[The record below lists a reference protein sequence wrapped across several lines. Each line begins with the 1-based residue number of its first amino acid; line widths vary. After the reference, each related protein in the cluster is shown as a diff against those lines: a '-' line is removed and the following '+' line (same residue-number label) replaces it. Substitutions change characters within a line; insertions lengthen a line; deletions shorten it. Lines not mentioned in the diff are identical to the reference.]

1 MKAIITALCTMLAV
15 ITIAQ
20 PSVKVELSADTVMMG
35 ELVELTY
42 TIENGQGKFTQPDLT
57 GLPIVSGP
65 NSSTSMV
72 YENGKMST
80 SQSYSY
86 ILRPERTGQLVIPP
100 TTYVTG
106 ADTITLQPL
115 TVVVDKYFPVEPPGQ
130 SKTTNGVVREKK
142 KF

>member
-1 MKAIITALCTMLAV
+1 MKTIIAFIFTIITAFA
-15 ITIAQ
+15 IAQ

-35 ELVELTY
+35 DLVELTY
-42 TIENGQGKFTQPDLT
+42 TIENGQGKFKQPDLT

-86 ILRPERTGQLVIPP
+86 ILRPERSGQLVIPSA
-100 TTYVTG
+100 TYVTG

-115 TVVVDKYFPVEPPGQ
+115 TVVAEKYFPVEPPGQ

-142 KF
+142 RF

>member
-1 MKAIITALCTMLAV
+1 MKAIITAICTMLTA
-15 ITIAQ
+15 IALSQ

-35 ELVELTY
+35 DLVELTY
-42 TIENGQGKFTQPDLT
+42 TIENGQGKFTQPDLS

-86 ILRPERTGQLVIPP
+86 ILRPQRTGQLVIPSMM
-100 TTYVTG
+100 YVTG

-130 SKTTNGVVREKK
+130 SKTANGVVREKK